1 MKTETI
7 LVKTSSKEGATPKKK
22 ESAPSAK
29 LLDYSMEKVALLVY
43 LQS

>member
-1 MKTETI
+1 MKMETV
-7 LVKTSSKEGATPKKK
+7 LVKMPPKDDVRTKKK
-22 ESAPSAK
+22 ESAPPTK